1 VTTSEDV
8 LYHELI
14 ALPEEEALERL
25 SAMGHD
31 NPRLAFANLK
41 VVHIQRLCEVC
52 KRMTE
57 DSDIR
62 GMVHLGIQDLQAL
75 EQHLLEHQA
84 DLAAQMARADEQ
96 IRRVRRLIDLFH
108 PHEELYLFA
117 QTDTRWADEPVGGGP
132 ETFAT
137 HGGAVTT
144 VAMAASRLGSFMVS
158 PLDANATLLQVDAF
172 RPDINWPA
180 VNRAYPNIDIDYQST
195 MASPLPVNRLSR
207 LVEAGGLVGLQVSG
221 DQGGRAWVLVVGVD
235 EVDELEFI
243 IVDAYDGAVRRMPPA
258 YFRQTFSESVFAYVV
273 FNANDQA
280 KRD

>member
-1 VTTSEDV
+1 
-8 LYHELI
+8 
-14 ALPEEEALERL
+14 
-25 SAMGHD
+25 MGHD
-31 NPRLAFANLK
+31 NPRLALANLK
-41 VVHIQRLCEVC
+41 VSHIQRLCEVC
-52 KRMTE
+52 KRMT
-57 DSDIR
+57 DDDIR
-62 GMVHLGIQDLQAL
+62 GLVYLGIQDLQAL

-84 DLAAQMARADEQ
+84 GLAAQMARADEQ
-96 IRRVRRLIDLFH
+96 LKRVRRLIAMFH

-117 QTDTRWADEPVGGGP
+117 QTDTRWADELVGGGP

-137 HGGAVTT
+137 HGGSVVT
-144 VAMAASRLGSFMVS
+144 VAMAVSRLGSFMVS
-158 PLDANATLLQVDAF
+158 PLDANVTLMQVEAF

-195 MASPLPVNRLSR
+195 MMSPLPANRLKR
-207 LVEAGGLVGLQVSG
+207 VVEAGGLVGLQVSN
-221 DQGGRAWVLVVGVD
+221 DQEGRAWVLAVGVD
-235 EVDELEFI
+235 EVGEIEFI